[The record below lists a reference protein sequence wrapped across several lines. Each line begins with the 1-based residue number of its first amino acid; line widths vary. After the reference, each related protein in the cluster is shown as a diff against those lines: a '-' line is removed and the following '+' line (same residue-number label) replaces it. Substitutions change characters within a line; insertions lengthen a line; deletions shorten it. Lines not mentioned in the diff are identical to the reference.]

1 VKRKK
6 KIFISITLLIVLLGI
21 IVVIGFNKLFNTEYN
36 SLNDIDKSMIKQLS
50 EIYETYDNNSGDIWI
65 EGYNFNNIPLVLTP
79 VSKDKGMLHSYSYVV
94 GVEKL
99 ENSIFS
105 KKIEVPKEMKLPPI
119 YRVSFLSPSLIK
131 SWIPANFTFSDIG
144 TQHVTFFK
152 YNPSNTTTLN
162 IERSFKYFLMHEVF
176 HEYRQVPLWKN
187 VDDLTSSIFIEERN
201 KEQYQLLLLEFAILD
216 KANEIS
222 NKDEL
227 INILGDFVT
236 VREYRY
242 DKFQYMKQENLV
254 ETLEGC
260 AQYIEYKYSDLVGDI
275 LKPPF
280 TVRKEVIGFKD
291 VFNKEM
297 LEGFVE
303 NNGLNGFMDK
313 DLYYYVGSLE
323 GVLLD
328 KLDINWIDRVES
340 NELIYDIMKGEI
352 SKQVNVNINNNV
364 NTINIEEIKNR
375 YGYDDFGDEA
385 EIIINNL
392 N

>member
-1 VKRKK
+1 MKRKK

-50 EIYETYDNNSGDIWI
+50 EIYETYDNNSGHIWI

-79 VSKDKGMLHSYSYVV
+79 VSKDKGMLHAYSYVV
-94 GVEKL
+94 GVDKL

-105 KKIEVPKEMKLPPI
+105 KKIEVPKEMNLPPI

-144 TQHVTFFK
+144 TQHVTFLK
-152 YNPSNTTTLN
+152 YNPSNTITLN

-187 VDDLTSSIFIEERN
+187 VDDLTSSIFVKERN

-227 INILGDFVT
+227 IYILGDFVT

-280 TVRKEVIGFKD
+280 TVRGEVIGFKD

-313 DLYYYVGSLE
+313 DLYYYIGSLE

-340 NELIYDIMKGEI
+340 NELIYDIMKDEI
-352 SKQVNVNINNNV
+352 SKQVNVNIS
-364 NTINIEEIKNR
+364 NIEEIKNR